1 MSERRSWVMGDRLLA
16 VDVGLKFYDTPNCN
30 SQKSAGLRVDESQ
43 AQCPF
48 VNCLKDSSEL
58 AVSAYESDTR

>member
-1 MSERRSWVMGDRLLA
+1 MSETAWLGGGDRPLA

-58 AVSAYESDTR
+58 AVSAYESDTG